1 MFGQRE
7 IFLKEKKMVQI
18 GRANV
23 WLLFLLSVKMG
34 ASRMFAHLTNS
45 QLSVRSVIEVV
56 TYIKALR

>member
-1 MFGQRE
+1 
-7 IFLKEKKMVQI
+7 MVQI